1 MYEAFL
7 QRILHGIA
15 APIHK
20 DREEIERETVNGV
33 LKEWPI
39 NYKHPQSFKF
49 YKNVLGMWTLD
60 KLDII
65 RNLSDGIY

>member
-1 MYEAFL
+1 MYAYEAFL

-15 APIHK
+15 ALIHK
-20 DREEIERETVNGV
+20 DREERETVNEV
-33 LKEWPI
+33 NEWQI

-49 YKNVLGMWTLD
+49 YKNVLGMWKLD
-60 KLDII
+60 KLDIT